1 MKSKLLPGVSLV
13 IGLLLVVLYG
23 CIREPDGYIESEIS
37 SKQKF
42 TLERARST
50 HETACEQ
57 ATRSDGEYGFLY
69 SGELDLWWDT
79 AQYSESY
86 TAESYD
92 VDVDVE
98 RYFKQVFF
106 QSDSSFMLHTVY
118 PRIVVVEERLRE
130 RNPASY
136 VAFYFP
142 DVLASGENEQAL
154 GDGLLNSLPKEG
166 FTGVIVYTTL
176 KGYPVA
182 ASRHQEGKQT
192 TQAFLGDA
200 TDSLSLINEIEK
212 YNRIVQNIHILITE
226 ETRSVADGDVD
237 GGSAPPVIVTAPPLV
252 RLPKLENPVVNP
264 DPIDWTVTDPSSPS
278 TPSEGA
284 DGGESES
291 SLNDGKY
298 DKNEKIQTTSEIVA
312 EILDIIYGDC
322 MGKTLIDSINIP
334 ITIVTDAGD
343 GKNSYN
349 KETGIIKFADGAEGG
364 KQRGYVLMEELIH
377 TFQREQVTD
386 EAYEAAKLNYE
397 IEAKVGWLMYEKR
410 RQPDMIITDQYD
422 LQLGIDGG
430 TFVYDCLTE
439 LYDSNIDISDPI
451 FTNLYKDAISCL
463 RPLYSEDKY
472 PELESVRNFTNIVE
486 LMKNCTEI

>member
-226 ETRSVADGDVD
+226 ETRPVADGDVD
-237 GGSAPPVIVTAPPLV
+237 GVDIIGIIVTAPPLV
-252 RLPKLENPVVNP
+252 QLPKFENPKE
-264 DPIDWTVTDPSSPS
+264 DPTPINWTLADSASPS
-278 TPSEGA
+278 TPSE
-284 DGGESES
+284 EKTES

-343 GKNSYN
+343 EKNGYDGNTFTIYYSDGNAQGEQRPYVLIEELVHAYQHSQVGAESFNSY
-349 KETGIIKFADGAEGG
+349 
-364 KQRGYVLMEELIH
+364 L
-377 TFQREQVTD
+377 
-386 EAYEAAKLNYE
+386 LNFE
-397 IEAKVGWLMYEKR
+397 IEAKACWLWYEYRQAGYEDLGRLYDTKVGHY
-410 RQPDMIITDQYD
+410 
-422 LQLGIDGG
+422 GG
-430 TFVYDCLTE
+430 TQKMLDLVKSWNKTHDLNNDDTLLAYDVVCDRIRTLKS
-439 LYDSNIDISDPI
+439 YSD
-451 FTNLYKDAISCL
+451 K
-463 RPLYSEDKY
+463 DKY
-472 PELESVRNFTNIVE
+472 PESDFGRTFNNFEE
-486 LMKNCTEI
+486 LMKNCK